1 MTVFIE
7 LREKIKAF
15 YARYDIYILPVVKF
29 ALAMVIFIGI
39 NNMLGYLTILNNLFV
54 VAVLALIC
62 AILPLNGTVVIGVFM
77 IVLHCFG
84 VGLEVG
90 GFALLMYLLM
100 LLLYF
105 RFVPG
110 DALALLMSPLA
121 FAFNIPGTVP
131 LALGLLRGPVSAIS
145 GAFGVVSWYFVK
157 MVDGIAEMKSI
168 GDASLLDVLKEMLD
182 RLEISAK
189 QRMKHMS
196 KGTREKVQLILAM
209 SRQAKL
215 YLLDEPI
222 GGVDPAA
229 RDYILDTIIRDYN
242 PEASVIISTHLIADV
257 EKVLDEVL
265 FIDRGQ
271 ILLQSSVDAIR
282 EEKGMS
288 VDALFREVYK
298 C

>member
-105 RFVPG
+105 RF
-110 DALALLMSPLA
+110 
-121 FAFNIPGTVP
+121 FAW
-131 LALGLLRGPVSAIS
+131 GPRAI
-145 GAFGVVSWYFVK
+145 
-157 MVDGIAEMKSI
+157 GI
-168 GDASLLDVLKEMLD
+168 
-182 RLEISAK
+182 
-189 QRMKHMS
+189 
-196 KGTREKVQLILAM
+196 
-209 SRQAKL
+209 
-215 YLLDEPI
+215 
-222 GGVDPAA
+222 
-229 RDYILDTIIRDYN
+229 
-242 PEASVIISTHLIADV
+242 
-257 EKVLDEVL
+257 
-265 FIDRGQ
+265 
-271 ILLQSSVDAIR
+271 
-282 EEKGMS
+282 
-288 VDALFREVYK
+288 
-298 C
+298 